1 MNDINQEIIDAVE
14 NGENIIFHGPGGCG
28 KSYSIKFIA
37 NFFQSKGKKVYCTAT
52 TGVAAIN
59 LCDSEKK
66 ITATTLHSWAG
77 VGTAK
82 LSAQK
87 LFYKVAH
94 SKARE
99 RWEDTDLLI
108 IDEVSMLGA
117 EFMDKLDYIG
127 QNIKHCDKPFGGI
140 QVLLSGDFLQLPPVK
155 DEWVFHSHVWNRFNL
170 HPFIFEEPKRYD
182 DLEYFNFLLR
192 IRNGTHT
199 SEDEKK
205 IRARIKAYSK
215 FLEIVKTNKDN
226 VNIIKPTFIYSK
238 KKDVNQINE
247 FELDKL
253 EGETIEFIAEDS
265 FTPYNNK
272 ARYDYYIELLEDS
285 IPKAIPLKK
294 GAQIMLKFNLDTKG
308 GLVNGTRGVVLNIES
323 ERVTVRFINGKK
335 LIIEKIP
342 WTVEDKDGMAVR
354 HQIPLLLAWACTNHR
369 VQSTTL
375 DYAVCDLGT
384 NIFCEGQAYVA
395 LSRVRNLHGLF
406 ITEFYPPSIKV
417 NKKALEYSKTLEE
430 LSRKYN
436 KNFEQHDSED
446 SEDTDFVIDIT
457 E

>member
-1 MNDINQEIIDAVE
+1 
-14 NGENIIFHGPGGCG
+14 
-28 KSYSIKFIA
+28 
-37 NFFQSKGKKVYCTAT
+37 
-52 TGVAAIN
+52 
-59 LCDSEKK
+59 
-66 ITATTLHSWAG
+66 
-77 VGTAK
+77 
-82 LSAQK
+82 
-87 LFYKVAH
+87 
-94 SKARE
+94 
-99 RWEDTDLLI
+99 
-108 IDEVSMLGA
+108 
-117 EFMDKLDYIG
+117 
-127 QNIKHCDKPFGGI
+127 
-140 QVLLSGDFLQLPPVK
+140 
-155 DEWVFHSHVWNRFNL
+155 
-170 HPFIFEEPKRYD
+170 
-182 DLEYFNFLLR
+182 
-192 IRNGTHT
+192 
-199 SEDEKK
+199 
-205 IRARIKAYSK
+205 
-215 FLEIVKTNKDN
+215 
-226 VNIIKPTFIYSK
+226 
-238 KKDVNQINE
+238 
-247 FELDKL
+247 
-253 EGETIEFIAEDS
+253 
-265 FTPYNNK
+265 
-272 ARYDYYIELLEDS
+272 
-285 IPKAIPLKK
+285 
-294 GAQIMLKFNLDTKG
+294 
-308 GLVNGTRGVVLNIES
+308 LVNGTRGVVLNIES